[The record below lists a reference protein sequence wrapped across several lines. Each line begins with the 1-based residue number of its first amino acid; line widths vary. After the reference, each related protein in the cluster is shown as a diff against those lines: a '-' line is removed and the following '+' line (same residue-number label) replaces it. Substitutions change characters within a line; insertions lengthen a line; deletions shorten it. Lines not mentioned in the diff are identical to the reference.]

1 VCTLQIIEIGRVGA
15 ATGASSERRAPMHR
29 EANQPRAAGR
39 ARLERAVVLE
49 LLSDD
54 GEQRRSL
61 AQLREELSAGADE
74 LDAAVGALH
83 AAGVLCREDG
93 LTWAAPAARRL
104 DELELIAI

>member
-1 VCTLQIIEIGRVGA
+1 MHKEP
-15 ATGASSERRAPMHR
+15 SERRAS
-29 EANQPRAAGR
+29 GGS
-39 ARLERAVVLE
+39 RLERAVVLE

-54 GEQRRSL
+54 GEQRHSL
-61 AQLREELSAGADE
+61 AQLREGLGAGADE

-83 AAGVLCREDG
+83 AAGVLCREND

>member
-1 VCTLQIIEIGRVGA
+1 MHTE
-15 ATGASSERRAPMHR
+15 ASE
-29 EANQPRAAGR
+29 PRASGGS
-39 ARLERAVVLE
+39 RLERAVVLE

-54 GEQRRSL
+54 GEQRRSR
-61 AQLREELSAGADE
+61 AQLREELNAAANE

-83 AAGVLCREDG
+83 AAGVLCLEGD